1 MPNSPSPEEIR
12 ALVGHRFP
20 GGSYTIAHWENFLL
34 TECTGAEPLPDGLAH
49 PVALFHVPIL
59 GANTSIKEMFTLGQA
74 ESDFSIG
81 IESYVWEIFQPL
93 LEERRYRITG
103 EVVEAD
109 RRSGD
114 GRIFDRIAF
123 RFEMFAPDE
132 VLSARATITWHY
144 RRSFHRTNGDSPAAG
159 PSFLRRRRQA
169 VLGQA
174 KGFESNPSEQ
184 ADLNKH
190 VEPVEAPP
198 TAAEPLVSPNGVR
211 AGDEV
216 PPWVM
221 ARVAP
226 ERMRTM
232 AAILRD
238 PNPVHWDPSV
248 VEKLGFG
255 HHTINQGPLGLS
267 YMINM
272 LHAWTGPRAIRRMVM
287 RFPLVVLDGD
297 HITARG
303 RVTGI
308 RQADG
313 EWIADCGVWLEREG
327 TEPPLEGTA
336 SVALS
341 SP

>member
-1 MPNSPSPEEIR
+1 MPEAPTVEDIR
-12 ALVGHRFP
+12 ALVGRRFP
-20 GGSYTIAHWENFLL
+20 GGSYAIAHWENFLL
-34 TECTGAEPLPDGLAH
+34 TECTGAAPLPDGLAH

-59 GANTSIKEMFTLGQA
+59 GAGTSIKDMFALGQA

-81 IESYVWEIFQPL
+81 IESYVWEMFQPL
-93 LEERRYRITG
+93 LEETPYRITG

-109 RRSGD
+109 RRRGD
-114 GRIFDRIAF
+114 GRVFDRIAF
-123 RFEMFAPDE
+123 RFEMFAPDAA
-132 VLSARATITWHY
+132 LSARATITWHY
-144 RRSFHRTNGDSPAAG
+144 RRSFER
-159 PSFLRRRRQA
+159 
-169 VLGQA
+169 
-174 KGFESNPSEQ
+174 NPSEQ

-190 VEPVEAPP
+190 VEAAGPAPTVAELVE
-198 TAAEPLVSPNGVR
+198 SPAGLR
-211 AGDEV
+211 AGDAV

-238 PNPVHWDPSV
+238 PNPVHWDPCV
-248 VEKLGFG
+248 VERLGFG
-255 HHTINQGPLGLS
+255 RRTINQGPLGLS

-272 LHAWTGPRAIRRMVM
+272 LHAWAGPRCIRRIVM

-297 HITARG
+297 RVTARG

-313 EWIADCGVWLEREG
+313 EWIADCDIWLEREG
-327 TEPPLEGTA
+327 TAAPLEGTA
-336 SVALS
+336 SVALGA
-341 SP
+341 